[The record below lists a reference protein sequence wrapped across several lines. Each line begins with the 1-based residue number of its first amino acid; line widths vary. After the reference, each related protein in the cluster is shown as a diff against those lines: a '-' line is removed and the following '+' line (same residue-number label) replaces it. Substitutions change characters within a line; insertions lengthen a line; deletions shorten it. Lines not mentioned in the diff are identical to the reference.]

1 MFYSTLYKKNCIHHT
16 YIDDHTLPLPLQRF
30 MYSWYLH
37 SFENDIWDNK
47 PPQENPSP
55 SFDPFR
61 KSHKHPIKK
70 ISSMG
75 GGGI

>member
-1 MFYSTLYKKNCIHHT
+1 MFYSTLYKKNCIHHA

-61 KSHKHPIKK
+61 KSRL
-70 ISSMG
+70 
-75 GGGI
+75 